1 MGPDVLE
8 KKASFVLALIR
19 ILDCP
24 ARGPVDL
31 PSSYPGP
38 TTTYNIHKSNVLPTH
53 CIYVFCVDLRTNSDI
68 SLYSIN

>member
-1 MGPDVLE
+1 MGPDLLE

-24 ARGPVDL
+24 ARSPVYL

-38 TTTYNIHKSNVLPTH
+38 TTVYNIQ
-53 CIYVFCVDLRTNSDI
+53 
-68 SLYSIN
+68 